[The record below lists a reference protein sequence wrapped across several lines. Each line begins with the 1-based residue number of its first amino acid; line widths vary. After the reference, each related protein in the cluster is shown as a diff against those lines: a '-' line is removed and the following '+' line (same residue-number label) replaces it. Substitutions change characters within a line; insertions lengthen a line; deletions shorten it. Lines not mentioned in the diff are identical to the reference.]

1 MKKGIML
8 IDVARC
14 HGCNNCF
21 MACKDEFVD
30 NRFPPYAAAQPRHG
44 QQWIKLNKT
53 ERGQYPMID
62 VSYLPVPCQHC
73 EDAPCQKVG
82 GDAVMHR
89 DNGAVV
95 FHSVYAK
102 GNRALVDVCPYH
114 AVFWNETQQLAQ
126 KCNLCSHLL
135 DNAWDKPRCVAA
147 CPTETLTFHWVEEE
161 DLLDFVARH
170 NAETLH
176 PEFNTKPRV
185 YYKHLSR
192 ATRHFIGGSLTLNGD
207 CLEGAVVSCR
217 DGDGI
222 LRCTV
227 RSNTYGDF
235 KLDNLDPG
243 VYTFTVEY
251 PDCSPLEGTCEISDR
266 SVYLGEL
273 PVNVC
278 KSF

>member
-21 MACKDEFVD
+21 MACKDEFVE
-30 NRFPPYAAAQPRHG
+30 NNFPPYAAAQPRHG
-44 QQWIKLNKT
+44 QRWIKLNKT

-73 EDAPCQKVG
+73 EDAPCQKAG
-82 GDAVMHR
+82 GDAVVRR

-102 GNRALVDVCPYH
+102 GNRSLVDACPYH
-114 AVFWNETQQLAQ
+114 AVFWNETAQLAQ

-135 DNAWDKPRCVAA
+135 DNAWDKPRCAAA
-147 CPTETLTFHWVEEE
+147 CPTEALTFHWVEEE
-161 DLLDFVARH
+161 ELPDFVAKH

-192 ATRHFIGGSLTLNGD
+192 ATKHFIGGSLTLNGD

-217 DGDGI
+217 DTKGV

-235 KLDNLDPG
+235 KLDGLEPG
-243 VYTFTVEY
+243 TYSFTVEY
-251 PDCSPLEGTCEISDR
+251 PDCIPLEGSCAISDQ

-273 PVNVC
+273 PVDTCN
-278 KSF
+278 SF